1 MPRRATFAL
10 GIVAILFSAGSVGS
24 QDPFRA
30 RSEAESAA
38 TALPVYAPDNGPVSA
53 GNLQSG
59 DWKADH
65 APTRLAPPAVQSEW
79 PDQAV
84 RQDLPVAEAPARTSL
99 NSAGVATLAV
109 AAPSIA
115 SFVSAQARTLV
126 TSPAGPVETAALP
139 QQPPASPDP
148 VTAQPA
154 VGEATLADPIVQD
167 ETAPLSSLA
176 QKRLFSTVPQDIEPY
191 FDLFMYV
198 SKSTRGPLAQHMFI
212 FQRDADGKI
221 IPYAEWKVSTG
232 REKIELHNERRV
244 RTNTPEGIFQ
254 IDPNRLYARYWSHSW
269 NNAPMHYAMFYDLMN
284 NGSQSGLA
292 IHAAVGANKIA
303 RLGKRD
309 SAGCIRLSP
318 KNAAELFYKV
328 RNTLKGRVPVL
339 AMNEKGST
347 DRWGRVQHNQDGAM
361 LLQDGYRAV
370 LFVENFDGREEI
382 SGPVV
387 AYTN

>member
-10 GIVAILFSAGSVGS
+10 GIIAVLFSAGSVGS

-38 TALPVYAPDNGPVSA
+38 TALPVYAPDSVSPTA
-53 GNLQSG
+53 GSDQSRS
-59 DWKADH
+59 WKADH
-65 APTRLAPPAVQSEW
+65 APTSLVPQTVQPEW

-84 RQDLPVAEAPARTSL
+84 RQDLPAADAPAHTSL
-99 NSAGVATLAV
+99 NAGGVATLAV

-115 SFVSAQARTLV
+115 SFVSAQARALV
-126 TSPAGPVETAALP
+126 TSPAGPVETAAQP

-154 VGEATLADPIVQD
+154 AGTGALVDPAVQD
-167 ETAPLSSLA
+167 DTTPVSSLA
-176 QKRLFSTVPQDIEPY
+176 QKRLFETVPQDITPY

-212 FQRDADGKI
+212 FQRDADGNI

-254 IDPNRLYARYWSHSW
+254 LDPDRMYARYWSHSW

-292 IHAAVGANKIA
+292 IHAAVGASKIA

-347 DRWGRVQHNQDGAM
+347 DRWGRVQHDQSGAM